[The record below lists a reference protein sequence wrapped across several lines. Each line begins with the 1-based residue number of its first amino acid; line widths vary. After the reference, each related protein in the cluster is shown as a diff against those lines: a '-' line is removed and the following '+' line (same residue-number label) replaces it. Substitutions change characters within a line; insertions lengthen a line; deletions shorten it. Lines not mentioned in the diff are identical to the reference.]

1 MENLRQQF
9 YKKETNTDIYI
20 NWNSHARMQ
29 WKIDTLKNLVK
40 RSIIICFDQ
49 DLLQKEVDYL
59 RKVFVKI
66 NDYLTITLENII
78 ENELQKENVNTTNN
92 SQTNTTDN
100 NETKLKLFLPFSGKQ
115 GIQLLS
121 KWKKQLKKSI
131 PSSVKTYIT
140 YERTKYSTKFPS
152 KDRTKPKH
160 KYNVLYFCRYPN
172 VTCKEACVG
181 ETDGRIN
188 KPIIDHNKRDQNSHL
203 LKHTRE
209 SQHTHAW
216 KNDFKTFNGNYK
228 SSIKRKISE
237 MISIRTWKPTL
248 NVKEKSTRLGLYNW
262 FSCCN
267 FNNQ

>member
-40 RSIIICFDQ
+40 RSIIICSDQ
-49 DLLQKEVDYL
+49 DLFQKEVDYL

-66 NDYLTITLENII
+66 NDYLTITLKNII

-121 KWKKQLKKSI
+121 K
-131 PSSVKTYIT
+131 
-140 YERTKYSTKFPS
+140 
-152 KDRTKPKH
+152 
-160 KYNVLYFCRYPN
+160 
-172 VTCKEACVG
+172 
-181 ETDGRIN
+181 
-188 KPIIDHNKRDQNSHL
+188 
-203 LKHTRE
+203 
-209 SQHTHAW
+209 
-216 KNDFKTFNGNYK
+216 
-228 SSIKRKISE
+228 
-237 MISIRTWKPTL
+237 
-248 NVKEKSTRLGLYNW
+248 
-262 FSCCN
+262 
-267 FNNQ
+267 